1 MVVSQT
7 QLDQVNALVRA
18 RFPQYSYVH
27 PQDFL
32 VQATIAA
39 NTAAGVQA
47 NASITVNGTSAT
59 VQNIPQ
65 SQVWV
70 IKDIYTTS
78 SGSTAT
84 DAQVTFVKNSIKTL
98 TTTAPLSSNLV
109 TNQTRPGLYAPL
121 IYEPNS
127 AMTLPTAPVAT
138 AGTTTTT
145 DTFFISVSIY
155 DATYS

>member
-1 MVVSQT
+1 MPVTQT
-7 QLDQVNALVRA
+7 QLDQMNALVRA
-18 RFPQYSYVH
+18 KWPQYNYVH

-39 NTAAGVQA
+39 NAAAVVNA
-47 NASITVNGTSAT
+47 NASITVNGTASSNFT
-59 VQNIPQ
+59 LPQ

-70 IKDIYTTS
+70 IKDVYTTS

-84 DAQVTFVKNSIKTL
+84 DAQVTFQKNNIKTL
-98 TTTAPLSSNLV
+98 TVTAPLSSNLV

-121 IYEPNS
+121 LYEPNS
-127 AMTLPTAPVAT
+127 SMQLPTAPVST
-138 AGTTTTT
+138 AGTATTT